1 MDTQRLKFIII
12 FPVLLFSGF
21 AFPQAHY
28 TSFRPGEIWKDNKGV
43 HINAH
48 GGGILFYDNTYYWFG
63 EHKVEGKQGN
73 VAQVGVHCY
82 SSQDLYNWADEGIS
96 LEVSEDP
103 ESDIVRGSIIERPK
117 VIYNKQTKKFVMWFH
132 LELKGKSYTTA
143 RSGVAISDYP
153 TGPYTFIKS
162 GRINPGIYPV
172 NSLELHQEPFADK
185 IKNVTHYEG
194 ILQSESEEGKV
205 RFHPDTINTIAR
217 DLKDGQMARDM
228 TLFVDD
234 DGKAYFIYSSET
246 NTTLHVAELT
256 EDYLSHTGKYVR
268 VFVNRY
274 MEAPA
279 VFKKDNLYYM
289 MASDCTGWKPN
300 PARSAVAP
308 FIWGPW
314 TELGNPAEGID
325 ANITFNSQST
335 FILPV
340 NGKKDA
346 FIYMGDRWNP
356 QDAIDGRYIWL
367 PIDFE
372 DKKFKIRWKDEW
384 TLDYFNK

>member
-1 MDTQRLKFIII
+1 
-12 FPVLLFSGF
+12 
-21 AFPQAHY
+21 
-28 TSFRPGEIWKDNKGV
+28 
-43 HINAH
+43 
-48 GGGILFYDNTYYWFG
+48 
-63 EHKVEGKQGN
+63 
-73 VAQVGVHCY
+73 
-82 SSQDLYNWADEGIS
+82 
-96 LEVSEDP
+96 
-103 ESDIVRGSIIERPK
+103 
-117 VIYNKQTKKFVMWFH
+117 
-132 LELKGKSYTTA
+132 
-143 RSGVAISDYP
+143 
-153 TGPYTFIKS
+153 
-162 GRINPGIYPV
+162 
-172 NSLELHQEPFADK
+172 
-185 IKNVTHYEG
+185 
-194 ILQSESEEGKV
+194 
-205 RFHPDTINTIAR
+205 
-217 DLKDGQMARDM
+217 MARDM

-234 DGKAYFIYSSET
+234 DGKAYHIYSSET

-289 MASDCTGWKPN
+289 MASDCTGWRPN

-308 FIWGPW
+308 SIWGPW

-372 DKKFKIRWKDEW
+372 DRKFKIRWKDEW